1 MRYNINLIN
10 IKLMTRTESES
21 NYYYQLR
28 GAARYFFDLNL
39 SYLTDQFTNLI
50 CQIVFYLAHQLIKTF
65 KFLDLTQYIDHQEV
79 QNIHNENKNNPT
91 LPAFWNSSIKR
102 LNFVPSYISSYSV
115 FVPIVFEVWHM
126 FYASPLIRLWILGS
140 FSVTFLCIWS
150 IVWNRD
156 VVSQYV
162 CQILNLTPSTF
173 DLNDF
178 IRIGGFISIIISIFV
193 LSEALWTLDL
203 IGCLISLSV
212 SNRMYRNVQSYLTI
226 MNSDKV

>member
-1 MRYNINLIN
+1 MES
-10 IKLMTRTESES
+10 TESES
-21 NYYYQLR
+21 NYYHQLR

-39 SYLTDQFTNLI
+39 SHLTDRIVDLI
-50 CQIVFYLAHQLIKTF
+50 HWIVFYLVNQLIKTF

-79 QNIHNENKNNPT
+79 QNIHNENKNNST
-91 LPAFWNSSIKR
+91 LPAFLNNSIKR
-102 LNFVPSYISSYSV
+102 LNSVPSYISSYSV

-140 FSVTFLCIWS
+140 FSMTFLCIWS
-150 IVWNRD
+150 IVWNRNI
-156 VVSQYV
+156 VSQYV
-162 CQILNLTPSTF
+162 CQILNLNPSTF